1 MQTSG
6 TTTERVTAQA
16 VTSVGCVDYFPGLD
30 LTDPATTSP
39 ADARVMSKVLFG
51 RLAVL
56 EEGTHEYQY
65 VRNTLIELNMALVK
79 FAAGRFRSRS
89 EPMEDMVQ
97 VGTIGLIKAIDR
109 FDPDRGIEFTTFA
122 LPTITGEIKRFFRD
136 TSWAVHVPRRLQELR
151 LVLARAGDG
160 LEQLIGRPPTAGEL
174 AAHLDLPVDE
184 VREGMVAA
192 NGYTSSS
199 LDAKALS
206 AEAPDEES
214 GFLSRLGMVDPGI
227 EGAENLVC
235 LKPLIAGLP
244 ERERRILSM
253 RFGAEMTQ
261 TEIGAE
267 LGLSQMHVSRLLN
280 RTLAQ
285 LRTGLLGE

>member
-97 VGTIGLIKAIDR
+97 VGTIGLNKAIDR

-122 LPTITGEIKRFFRD
+122 LPTSPVRSSGSSGTPAGRC
-136 TSWAVHVPRRLQELR
+136 TC
-151 LVLARAGDG
+151 RAGCRSCG
-160 LEQLIGRPPTAGEL
+160 WSWHGRATAW
-174 AAHLDLPVDE
+174 
-184 VREGMVAA
+184 
-192 NGYTSSS
+192 SS
-199 LDAKALS
+199 
-206 AEAPDEES
+206 
-214 GFLSRLGMVDPGI
+214 
-227 EGAENLVC
+227 
-235 LKPLIAGLP
+235 
-244 ERERRILSM
+244 
-253 RFGAEMTQ
+253 
-261 TEIGAE
+261 
-267 LGLSQMHVSRLLN
+267 
-280 RTLAQ
+280 
-285 LRTGLLGE
+285 